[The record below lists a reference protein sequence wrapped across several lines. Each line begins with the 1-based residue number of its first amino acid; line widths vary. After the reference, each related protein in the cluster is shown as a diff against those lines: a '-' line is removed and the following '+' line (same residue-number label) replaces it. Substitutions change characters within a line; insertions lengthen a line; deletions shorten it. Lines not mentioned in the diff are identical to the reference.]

1 MAQVF
6 VKRVTVEYV
15 SGGKLFKVR
24 FDPATVGS
32 IVFNGTDKD
41 RAQKEQAEAEGKAV
55 EPVLLKAG
63 EQLPLEMLVGQKTE
77 KTGVLTAAA
86 PDATSEAAS
95 GPPLWWHTNSCT
107 WFHPEL

>member
-15 SGGKLFKVR
+15 SGGKLFKVQ

-32 IVFNGTDKD
+32 IVFNMTDKD
-41 RAQKEQAEAEGKAV
+41 RAQKEQAEAEGEVK
-55 EPVLLKAG
+55 PVLLKAD
-63 EQLPLEMLVGQKTE
+63 EQLPLEVQVGQITE
-77 KTGVLTAAA
+77 KTGVLTATAPVPT
-86 PDATSEAAS
+86 PDAEP